1 MFSSYFTKAASCRTC
16 SLQWRRGAVGFELG
30 AAAMAAIITLGPLL
44 LVLLAL
50 VIVTWPEIEV
60 VPLFVVLGIGAVLLP
75 FVAYPRAYLMWQAID
90 IVMRP
95 VEPTDFVLDAEPERS
110 GDEDVRPRDA

>member
-1 MFSSYFTKAASCRTC
+1 
-16 SLQWRRGAVGFELG
+16 
-30 AAAMAAIITLGPLL
+30 MAAIITLGPLL

-95 VEPTDFVLDAEPERS
+95 VEPTDCVLDAEPERS
-110 GDEDVRPRDA
+110 GDEDAQRPAA